1 MTKEEL
7 LDHFATHAMTAQI
20 QKFGITNPYTL
31 AQTAYRVAQD
41 MLDNR
46 RRIFAEWKDEEDRQ
60 AQYATADIHELNLP
74 LRYYRCLISEDI
86 HTRKRLCEWP
96 EKDIKR
102 IPNLG
107 KTGLKYLKEAMAQ
120 EGLKFKGQP

>member
-1 MTKEEL
+1 MTKDEL
-7 LDHFATHAMTAQI
+7 LDHFATHAMAAQI
-20 QKFGITNPYTL
+20 EKFGITNPYNL

-46 RRIFAEWKDEEDRQ
+46 RRILAEWKTEEERQ
-60 AQYATADIHELNLP
+60 LQYATADIHELRLP
-74 LRYYRCLISEDI
+74 LRYYRCLVAEDI
-86 HTRKRLCEWP
+86 HTKKRLCEWL

-107 KTGLKYLKEAMAQ
+107 KTGLKYLKEAMES
-120 EGLKFKGQP
+120 EGLKFKGQA

>member
-1 MTKEEL
+1 MTKDEL
-7 LDHFATHAMTAQI
+7 LDHFATHAMAAQI
-20 QKFGITNPYTL
+20 EKFGVTNPYNL

-46 RRIFAEWKDEEDRQ
+46 RRILAEWKAEEERQ
-60 AQYATADIHELNLP
+60 LQYATADIHELRLP
-74 LRYYRCLISEDI
+74 LRYYRCLVAEDI
-86 HTRKRLCEWP
+86 HTKKRLCEWL

-107 KTGLKYLKEAMAQ
+107 KTGLKYLKEAMES
-120 EGLKFKGQP
+120 EGLKFKGQA